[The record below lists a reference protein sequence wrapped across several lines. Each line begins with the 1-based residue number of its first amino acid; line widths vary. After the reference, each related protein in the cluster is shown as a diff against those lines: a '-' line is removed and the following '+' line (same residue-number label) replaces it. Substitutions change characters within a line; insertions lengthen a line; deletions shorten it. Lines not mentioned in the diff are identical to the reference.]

1 MEDVQVLETIIT
13 NIVSVPEA
21 VKIER
26 TIDERG
32 VLLVVN
38 VDQADMGHLIGK
50 KGATIQSIRTIMR
63 IIGARNQSRINIKIP
78 ASEMGP
84 VAPQASEDMPASTE
98 NSELDQK
105 IDDLAS

>member
-1 MEDVQVLETIIT
+1 MEDVKVLETIIT

-21 VKIER
+21 VKIDR

-38 VDQADMGHLIGK
+38 VDPVDMGHLIGK
-50 KGATIQSIRTIMR
+50 RGATIQSIRTIMR

-78 ASEMGP
+78 ASEVEMAS
-84 VAPQASEDMPASTE
+84 APRE
-98 NSELDQK
+98 NSDIDQK

>member
-13 NIVSVPEA
+13 NIVSKPEL
-21 VKIER
+21 VKIDR

-32 VLLVVN
+32 VLLVVS
-38 VDQADMGHLIGK
+38 VDPEDMGHLIGK

-78 ASEMGP
+78 ASEGEQGSYRP
-84 VAPQASEDMPASTE
+84 ESSNIE
-98 NSELDQK
+98 QK